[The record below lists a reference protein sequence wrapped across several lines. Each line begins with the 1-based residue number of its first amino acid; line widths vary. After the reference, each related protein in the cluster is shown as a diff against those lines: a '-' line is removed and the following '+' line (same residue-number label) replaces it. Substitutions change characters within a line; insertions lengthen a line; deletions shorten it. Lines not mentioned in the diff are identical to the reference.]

1 MDLIIILALLAIVV
15 IVRKDFK
22 CFIYAL
28 GTIELFFRIMTFIAN
43 NINIV
48 ELSNFIHNYIPSS
61 IIAVF
66 SKYSTGLFYSI
77 LAWIFVIFMG
87 VLDFYLIKY
96 LIKRK

>member
-1 MDLIIILALLAIVV
+1 MDLIIILALLAIIV

-28 GTIELFFRIMTFIAN
+28 GIIEVFFRIMTFIAN

-66 SKYSTGLFYSI
+66 AKYSTGLFYSI